1 MIPSSKALS
10 LDAAVNISIM
20 DNSTSKIGIL
30 QTIPARS
37 GMAVELNKGQFIKI
51 INTHG
56 KQVVDTWAFAA
67 PDLIECMSMS
77 HSRASMLHVSPRV
90 GDILVTNLRNPI
102 LTLVEDTTPGVH
114 DTLIAACDKAR
125 YKGLGVVGYHD
136 NCGDNLHNA
145 LLKLGRSLQM
155 NTPDPLNLF
164 MNIPVSEKGELAF
177 ETPTST
183 RGQFVR
189 FKAEMDCIVTMSA
202 CPQDLVK
209 INDMKPVEAHFM
221 VEE

>member
-1 MIPSSKALS
+1 
-10 LDAAVNISIM
+10 M

-30 QTIPARS
+30 QTIPARN
-37 GMAVELNKGQFIKI
+37 GVAVGLNKGQFIKI

-67 PDLIECMSMS
+67 SDLTECMSMS
-77 HSRASMLHVSPRV
+77 HSRASMLHISPRV
-90 GDILVTNLRNPI
+90 GDIMVTNLRNSI
-102 LTLVEDTTPGVH
+102 LTMVEDTTPGVH

-125 YKGLGVVGYHD
+125 YNGLGVVGYHD
-136 NCGDNLHNA
+136 NCSDNLHNA
-145 LLKLGRSLQM
+145 LLKLGRSLQVS
-155 NTPDPLNLF
+155 TPDPLNLF

-177 ETPTST
+177 ETPAST

-189 FKAEMDCIVTMSA
+189 FKAEMDCIMAMSA